1 MNATE
6 IVKTFVTALQ
16 SGDME
21 TATAHMSDDF
31 ICSGWTPQ
39 PLDKEQFLAM
49 QSALLNA
56 MPDYS
61 YNLSE
66 VSKVQ
71 NEKHV
76 VEAFIQI
83 TGTHTN
89 ELTLPM
95 LGMPPIP
102 ATGLA
107 VTLPQVKTKYL
118 IEDSKVAQM
127 SIGTVPGGG
136 LAGLL
141 QQVGSELTVRPRED
155 S

>member
-1 MNATE
+1 MSARE

-21 TATAHMSDDF
+21 TAAAHMSDDF

-39 PLDKEQFLAM
+39 SLDKAQFLAM

-61 YNLSE
+61 YNLSD

-76 VEAFIQI
+76 VEALIQI

-89 ELTLPM
+89 ELTLPI

-107 VTLPQVKTKYL
+107 ITLSQVKTRYTLKDNRVAEMY
-118 IEDSKVAQM
+118 IE
-127 SIGTVPGGG
+127 TVPGCG

-141 QQVGSELTVRPRED
+141 QQVGSELPVRPRED